1 MRYFVWVLCGFMSLS
16 IEIHAQSP
24 QPRLVAQCVQ
34 ALRDG
39 QVLVL
44 PTDSGYALV
53 CQLEDKSALQRI
65 AQIRRDDEPHHMT
78 LLCRDL
84 SEISSY
90 ARVDNTQYRFLK
102 AHTPGPMTFILEAT
116 SEVPRRLLHAKKR
129 SIGVRVPV
137 HPVIQAVLEQMS
149 EPVLG
154 ASLVLPD
161 HEEPLEDPAFFPR
174 GLDRQV
180 DVLVD
185 VGFLA
190 QAPSTVIEM
199 TGAEFILVRAGL
211 GGVPPELAEG

>member
-1 MRYFVWVLCGFMSLS
+1 MSLS
-16 IEIHAQSP
+16 IEIHPQSP
-24 QPRLVAQCVQ
+24 QPRLVAQIVQ
-34 ALRDG
+34 LLAEG
-39 QVLVL
+39 QVAVL

-53 CQLEDKSALQRI
+53 CSLENKPALQRI

-102 AHTPGPMTFILEAT
+102 AHTPSPITFILEAT
-116 SEVPRRLLHAKKR
+116 SEVPRRLLHPKKR
-129 SIGVRVPV
+129 SIGVRVPT
-137 HPVIQAVLEQMS
+137 HPVLQAILRQMT
-149 EPVLG
+149 EPVLS
-154 ASLVLPD
+154 ASLVMPD
-161 HEEPLEDPAFFPR
+161 QEAPLEDPAFFPR

-180 DVLVD
+180 DLLVD

-199 TGAEFILVRAGL
+199 TGSDFVLLREGL
-211 GGVPPELAEG
+211 GGVPPELAEA